1 MADDIYVT
9 VEQEASTTVTTV
21 GEQGLTGST
30 GSITDIIDV
39 DATNK
44 ENGSVLVYK
53 ALTAKW
59 TATRLLE
66 EQEMNG
72 GHY

>member
-9 VEQEASTTVTTV
+9 ITEEESTTVTTV

-30 GSITDIIDV
+30 GSITDITDV

-53 ALTAKW
+53 TNTAKW

>member
-1 MADDIYVT
+1 
-9 VEQEASTTVTTV
+9 
-21 GEQGLTGST
+21 
-30 GSITDIIDV
+30 
-39 DATNK
+39 
-44 ENGSVLVYK
+44 LVYK

-66 EQEMNG
+66 EQELNG